1 VVGRVSSLRFV
12 GRREELSVLEGALA
26 RANTGLGSVV
36 LIGGEAGIGKSRLI
50 SELADRADRGGVVV
64 LVGECL
70 PLGDAELPF
79 APFLAALRG
88 LGDERE
94 PVAVQ

>member
-1 VVGRVSSLRFV
+1 MLA
-12 GRREELSVLEGALA
+12 GALA
-26 RANTGLGSVV
+26 RANTGVGSVV

-50 SELADRADRGGVVV
+50 SELAGRADRDGVVV

-79 APFLAALRG
+79 APLLAALRG
-88 LGDERE
+88 LEDEHE
-94 PVAVQ
+94 PVAVQPQSVEKSDSERASCR